1 MRGAG
6 HKKSL
11 LGDRYQETL
20 LKMMKLYNFPSSGKL
35 VKIKPTKYMSE
46 ICMNLGTTAPE

>member
-1 MRGAG
+1 MRGAR

-20 LKMMKLYNFPSSGKL
+20 LKMMKLYNFHPQGS
-35 VKIKPTKYMSE
+35 
-46 ICMNLGTTAPE
+46 